1 MTDRRCEREM
11 NLVHSAAEVF
21 RLLFEPS
28 VHSSPSCFIHSFLD
42 HKHRQHGTRERKE
55 FHFQSVFQVLRLVL
69 GITPKAVLF
78 QPLKQPNE
86 MGRDFNTG
94 LRKLRLGE
102 GKAPRAESLG
112 FHSKALALSATA
124 TVCLW
129 NACEGHSGRDAFGSR
144 RL

>member
-1 MTDRRCEREM
+1 M

-86 MGRDFNTG
+86 MGRDFSTG

-102 GKAPRAESLG
+102 GEAPRAESLG
-112 FHSKALALSATA
+112 FHPKRSLFLLPQPSVSGMLAKVILGEM
-124 TVCLW
+124 LLDLEDY
-129 NACEGHSGRDAFGSR
+129 N
-144 RL
+144 LY